1 MNVVLVSVY
10 GIENR
15 GVRYIAAMLRAN
27 GFEPHLV
34 LFKRWINNRIAPP
47 TPKEQDLLAELVARS
62 DPLLVAF
69 GFGAPYLK
77 IVTELTARLRR
88 ATRAPIL
95 WGGVHPTVCP
105 EDCIEHADYVCV
117 GEGEHPTLDLCRALA
132 DGADTR
138 SIPNLWARRDG
149 TVIRNEPRPL
159 LQDLDALPYP
169 AYLRPDTYFIEDDRL
184 REGDPIRGTVEY
196 RIYPTR
202 GCPYA
207 CAYCHNSILRDIYR
221 GRGRYYRVRGVES
234 VLGELEEA
242 QRAFRI
248 RRVKF
253 DGDVFAFPKPWIEA
267 FAAGYKERIGV
278 PFEILTYPGELDEE
292 DLRMLKDAGLQK
304 LQTGIQ
310 SGSDREVLEVYG
322 RRSTGSDIRE
332 LLSMAHRTGVE
343 VVFDLIFDD
352 PLADPADKRAMIE
365 LLLDLERPFRIY
377 LYSLTIFPR
386 TSIARDLLE
395 RGLITENDIE
405 GRATKSFRQFRLSL
419 DYPRP
424 PEDVFWICLTIL
436 SSKSFMPRPLIRRL
450 MDSRYLRAH
459 PAPLRILAQTADL
472 LKVSGIA
479 AQMLLRGEFTL
490 FKLRQYGAMGK
501 LISQ

>member
-1 MNVVLVSVY
+1 VNVVLVSVY

-15 GVRYIAAMLRAN
+15 GVRYIAATLRAH

-47 TPKEQDLLAELVARS
+47 TAKEQELLADLVART

-69 GFGAPYLK
+69 GFGAPYLD
-77 IVTELTARLRR
+77 IVTGLTARLRR
-88 ATRAPIL
+88 ATAAPVL

-105 EDCIEHADYVCV
+105 EDCIQQADYVCV

-132 DGADTR
+132 DGTDTR
-138 SIPNLWARRDG
+138 SIPNLWVRRDG
-149 TVIRNEPRPL
+149 AVTRNEPRPL

-169 AYLRPDTYFIEDDRL
+169 EYLRPNTWFIEENRL
-184 REGDPIRGTVEY
+184 RAGDPIRGTVEY

-207 CAYCHNSILRDIYR
+207 CGYCHNSILRDIYR
-221 GRGRYYRVRGVES
+221 GSGRYYRVRGVEN

-242 QRAFRI
+242 QRLFRI

-253 DGDVFAFPKPWIEA
+253 DGDVFAFPKPWIRA

-292 DLRMLKDAGLQK
+292 DLRLLKSAGLQK

-322 RRSTGSDIRE
+322 RRSTGSDNRA
-332 LLSMAHRTGVE
+332 LLSMAHRVGVE

-352 PLADPADKRAMIE
+352 PLASPADKRAMIE

-377 LYSLTIFPR
+377 LYSLTVFPK
-386 TSIARDLLE
+386 TALARELLD
-395 RGLITENDIE
+395 RGLITADDVE
-405 GRATKSFRQFRLSL
+405 GRAVKSFRQFRLSL

-436 SSKSFMPRPLIRRL
+436 SSKSFIPRALIRRL
-450 MDSRYLRAH
+450 MENEHLRAH
-459 PAPLRILAQTADL
+459 PAPLRVLAQAADL
-472 LKVSGIA
+472 VKVFGIA
-479 AQMLLRGEFTL
+479 AQMAVRGEFTL